1 MMEAMPSR
9 KATASASPLNRRF
22 GYELDRIDYLGSK
35 DKNGKPLTV
44 LKMKDDGTVDLLASL
59 NDNKITNFV
68 KNDDGLWG
76 NASGDN
82 KTVFTLKETAP
93 TDEELADSL
102 YTRYEVEFNITDHR
116 YFMFYFKEK
125 STYYVT
131 YSGGKEAMGTPP
143 AAEIVEEGDAFV
155 IPTNRTLFYKGN
167 TLDHWEDEGGN
178 VYNIDSTYIATASD
192 LRLFPVFMPN
202 KFDRLDVT
210 EGCDSHM
217 GLCHQRR
224 SAYHRPRKGEG
235 HSRHAA
241 EMEQPSHRRQD

>member
-1 MMEAMPSR
+1 
-9 KATASASPLNRRF
+9 
-22 GYELDRIDYLGSK
+22 
-35 DKNGKPLTV
+35 
-44 LKMKDDGTVDLLASL
+44 MKDDGTVDLLASL

-131 YSGGKEAMGTPP
+131 YSRGKVAMGAPPLLNLWRRVTPLSSP
-143 AAEIVEEGDAFV
+143 
-155 IPTNRTLFYKGN
+155 PTARSSMLATRLTIGRTKVAPYI
-167 TLDHWEDEGGN
+167 TL
-178 VYNIDSTYIATASD
+178 ATRI
-192 LRLFPVFMPN
+192 LP
-202 KFDRLDVT
+202 
-210 EGCDSHM
+210 
-217 GLCHQRR
+217 QR
-224 SAYHRPRKGEG
+224 AICI
-235 HSRHAA
+235 
-241 EMEQPSHRRQD
+241 